1 MAGTW
6 STLDVAVTGRAW
18 RVGLRRPD
26 ARPPARPGTGSA
38 LSMAMLGEL
47 SAVIDRAADQGV
59 ALLTLEGGRDE
70 FCSGMDFRD
79 VANLPEGQTSRG
91 LHEAFAGTLRRLAGS
106 PLVTVAV
113 VEGAALGGGVGLAA
127 ACDRVIATPTA
138 RFALP
143 EALWGLVPALA
154 GLYLKRRIGAHR
166 AAAMA
171 LTTEPVTA
179 RTAETYGLVDEIVA
193 DGPADGAVRRLSL
206 RLGRLPAGSAAAV
219 KALFHGGLPMD
230 PADEARAVDAITGLT
245 DRPALRAGL
254 RRYLETGVA
263 PWASPASTDGK
274 EPNP

>member
-1 MAGTW
+1 MVETW

-18 RVGLRRPD
+18 RVALKRPD
-26 ARPPARPGTGSA
+26 AGNA

-47 SAVIDRAADQGV
+47 SAVLDRAAEQGAV
-59 ALLTLEGGRDE
+59 LLALEGGKGE

-79 VANLPEGQTSRG
+79 IVSLPDGQSSRR
-91 LHEAFAGTLRRLAGS
+91 LHEAFAGVLRRLAGS

-113 VEGAALGGGVGLAA
+113 VDGAALGGGVGLVA
-127 ACDRVIATPTA
+127 ACDRVIATPVA

-179 RTAETYGLVDEIVA
+179 TTAETHGLVDEIVA
-193 DGPADGAVRRLSL
+193 DGAADGAIRRLSL

-230 PADEARAVDAITGLT
+230 PADEARAIDAITGLT

-263 PWASPASTDGK
+263 PWASPTSTDGK
-274 EPNP
+274 EPKP